1 MEALAAATVGSP
13 EADEVLGDFDAT
25 ARVVP
30 DYGLSQCGTISS
42 RFAIEPSCQ
51 RNGKR
56 GSTLCQS
63 FPGEAAWKDRY
74 V

>member
-1 MEALAAATVGSP
+1 MEALAAVRSP
-13 EADEVLGDFDAT
+13 GADEVSGDFDAT
-25 ARVVP
+25 ARVAP
-30 DYGLSQCGTISS
+30 DDGLSQCGTISS
-42 RFAIEPSCQ
+42 RFATEPSCQ

-63 FPGEAAWKDRY
+63 FPGEAACKDRY

>member
-1 MEALAAATVGSP
+1 VEALAAATVRSP
-13 EADEVLGDFDAT
+13 GADEVSGDFDAT
-25 ARVVP
+25 ARVAP

-42 RFAIEPSCQ
+42 RFATEPSCQ

-56 GSTLCQS
+56 GSTLW